1 MKRGDSGYQFS
12 TNVYCCK
19 WMGNRSVVMLFSNT
33 EGMQTKSSVQR
44 QVRGSAAKVNVSCPD
59 VIKFHNKGMGGM
71 DLLDQRTAAYHF
83 DRKSSIRF
91 YLRMFFDLIDVAF
104 ANSYIF
110 YNMLHPDDLT
120 LLNFKIAATTYMIC
134 TYTSRKRAA
143 PDNNIGSKR
152 TYQ

>member
-1 MKRGDSGYQFS
+1 MKRGDSDYQFS

-19 WMGNRSVVMLFSNT
+19 WMGNRSVVRLFSNT

-44 QVRGSAAKVNVSCPD
+44 QIKGSAGKVNVSCPD
-59 VIKFHNKGMGGM
+59 VIKFHNNGMGGM
-71 DLLDQRTAAYHF
+71 DLLDQRTTAYHL
-83 DRKSSIRF
+83 DRKSYIRF

-120 LLNFKIAATTYMIC
+120 RLNFKIAAATHIIC

-143 PDNNIGSKR
+143 PDYNIGSKR